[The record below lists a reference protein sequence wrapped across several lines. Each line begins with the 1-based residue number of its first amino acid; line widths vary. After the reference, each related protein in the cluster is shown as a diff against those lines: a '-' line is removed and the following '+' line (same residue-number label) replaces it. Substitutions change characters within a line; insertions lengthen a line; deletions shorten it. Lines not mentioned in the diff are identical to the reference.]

1 MRVVI
6 TTAGH
11 SVDIETTED
20 GMNAHRLANIAVNT
34 WRRTRDPQMRT
45 GWGVTGIFAE
55 RAGGATYHEPSDAD
69 LRHSATLG

>member
-20 GMNAHRLANIAVNT
+20 GMNVHRLANIAVNT
-34 WRRTRDPQMRT
+34 WRRTKDPRVRE
-45 GWGVTGIFAE
+45 GWGATAIFTE
-55 RAGGATYHEPSDAD
+55 RADGAGTYYQPSDVD
-69 LRHSATLG
+69 LRRTP